1 MNEDKLN
8 FNDPNAIPGVITKVS
23 KISPL
28 EITEDDLKKINKYT
42 LTPIT
47 AEEVF
52 TFKAVIADNEQ
63 DDRNYMPFNLK
74 ALQDLKKLYPG
85 KTMLKDHDRKSDNQ
99 IAKAVRRPTRPS
111 NHLGKDHRTHCPAP
125 PKTKNPETI
134 KPRDNEKAP
143 RRTSGP

>member
-63 DDRNYMPFNLK
+63 DDRNFMPFNLR

-99 IAKAVRRPTRPS
+99 IARVYDTL
-111 NHLGKDHRTHCPAP
+111 NVNG
-125 PKTKNPETI
+125 
-134 KPRDNEKAP
+134 
-143 RRTSGP
+143 G